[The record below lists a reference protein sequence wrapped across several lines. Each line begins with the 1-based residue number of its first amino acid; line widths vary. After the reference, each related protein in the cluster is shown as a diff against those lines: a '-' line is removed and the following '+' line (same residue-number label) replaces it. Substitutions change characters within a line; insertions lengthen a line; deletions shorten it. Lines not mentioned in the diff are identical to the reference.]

1 MNKIAIDAR
10 FLLRSQRGMPLYV
23 STLCKL
29 LPKHMTGMHFYILV
43 NTAFEHNDK
52 EDNYKER
59 LKRIEGNSN
68 VTIVDIKADDEISWE
83 TKLLPKWLK
92 EIKPD
97 LLHMPTN
104 RVCLFTN
111 VKQISTFHDS
121 MEWSFLK
128 KIHAIPT
135 EANFKLKLYF
145 LRKRLYVWFIYMYGL
160 RKVDRVLTISNFA
173 EKSLVSNFK
182 CVQKKID
189 YTYHGVPEGY
199 LVNHDVSSLS
209 KRKGIL
215 MLGGDSYQKNPENAI
230 RAWNMLSEEQKLA
243 HPLIIAG
250 FTGNESSPLAKEI
263 KALGL
268 TENII
273 IKKWIDE
280 SLLIELFQKSSL
292 LLFAS
297 REEGFG
303 FPLIQAMACGTPVV
317 TSEAEVLVEIGGKS
331 TLTAAAENPTALAKK
346 MDLILSSEVK
356 WLELH
361 HKSLNRAKIFTW
373 NITCSHIADTY
384 KKLLT

>member
-1 MNKIAIDAR
+1 MLD
-10 FLLRSQRGMPLYV
+10 
-23 STLCKL
+23 
-29 LPKHMTGMHFYILV
+29 MHFYILV

-52 EDNYKER
+52 EENYKER
-59 LKRIEGNSN
+59 LNVVEGNSN
-68 VTIVDIKADDEISWE
+68 VTIVDIKTDDEISWE
-83 TKLLPKWLK
+83 IKLLPQWLK

-104 RVCLFTN
+104 RVCLFTG
-111 VKQISTFHDS
+111 VKQIATFHDC

-160 RKVDRVLTISNFA
+160 RKVDRILTISNFA
-173 EKSLVSNFK
+173 EKSLVSNFRN
-182 CVQKKID
+182 VQNKID
-189 YTYHGVPEGY
+189 YTYHGIPEGY
-199 LVNHDVSSLS
+199 LVNNDVSALS

-215 MLGGDSYQKNPENAI
+215 MLGGDSYQKNPDNAI
-230 RAWNMLSEEQKLA
+230 RAWNMLSKEQKVA
-243 HPLIIAG
+243 HPLTIAG
-250 FTGNESSPLAKEI
+250 FTGNESSPVVKVIKE
-263 KALGL
+263 LGL
-268 TENII
+268 TENVII
-273 IKKWIDE
+273 HKWIDE
-280 SLLIELFQKSSL
+280 SILIDLFQNSSL

-317 TSEAEVLVEIGGKS
+317 TSEAEVLLEIGGDS
-331 TLTAAAENPTALAKK
+331 TLTAAAEDPAALAKK
-346 MDLILSSEVK
+346 MDLILSSEER

-361 HKSLNRAKIFTW
+361 HKSLNRAEKFTW
-373 NITCSHIADTY
+373 NISCSHIADTF